1 MKYCS
6 RNLIINMQTSSMV
19 VCKNLFND
27 LKIKTMKNIILIIV
41 ILANAYSVHS
51 QRYIISN
58 ATQAGGHGWDVATGL
73 ALLPDG
79 RLALAGA
86 YYDYIGFGGDTLFS
100 EGCRDAF
107 IAVYNSD
114 GTFDKAIPL
123 GGKGYDYITNLGA
136 SENGIMASLRFNHE
150 AGYGK
155 IRVKGLAKENSL
167 ALLFDHDLNLKSHN
181 QVSSPSPF
189 GISGLQQEQNGEI
202 QFTGWFADS
211 LFVDGKTYIAGNGS
225 DIFRGA
231 MSPGG
236 NFGFKHYLNEGVDRV
251 FAMAKSATGG
261 SYMAGVTSMGNLEG
275 AKLPSAPPEGMAY
288 MFISTPAT
296 GSKPEN
302 ISYPLY
308 GYEFEPVSMLHDSL
322 SLWVL
327 VNFRHSLFIDGV
339 EVVSY
344 GMGDVLLLKYD
355 LNGGKPLYYQFGGY
369 GHEEAAGL
377 VKMGN
382 EIVLTGKYTG
392 KLSFASREIETT
404 GFGMGIFIAGFG
416 MDCSP
421 IDLFSVPVTGS
432 AFPTAIAANHDAL
445 FIAGQFR
452 GTLQTRNMEIT
463 SVGDDDIFIL
473 RIENCGARPPVAIRH
488 KLLPGSK
495 NKNTWELDAGAGFV
509 SYAWNNNLSSS
520 RYLMVDQPGTYR
532 VTVTEATGCTRI
544 GEITLVSTK
553 SAEIEPG
560 TETEFAFRLYPSL
573 TRGMVYWEP
582 ATAWEN
588 KQATIRIIDATGR
601 TSLIAE
607 TGLLVRQAYPLD
619 LGRLP
624 EGNYLVEI
632 SGQGFRETAKVIVS
646 K

>member
-1 MKYCS
+1 
-6 RNLIINMQTSSMV
+6 
-19 VCKNLFND
+19 
-27 LKIKTMKNIILIIV
+27 MKNIILIIV
-41 ILANAYSVHS
+41 ISANTILAHS
-51 QRYIISN
+51 QRFVISN
-58 ATQAGGHGWDVATGL
+58 ATQAGGPGWDVATGM

-79 RLALAGA
+79 SLAIAGA

-123 GGKGYDYITNLGA
+123 GGKGYDYITNLGV
-136 SENGIMASLRFNHE
+136 SENGIIASLRFNHE
-150 AGYGK
+150 TGIGNNK
-155 IRVKGLAKENSL
+155 VKGLANENSL
-167 ALLFDHDLNLKSHN
+167 AMLFDHGLNLKSHN
-181 QVSSPSPF
+181 QASSPSPF
-189 GISGLQQEQNGEI
+189 GITGLEQGQNGETG
-202 QFTGWFADS
+202 FTGWFTDS

-225 DIFRGA
+225 DIFKGA
-231 MSPGG
+231 MTPGG
-236 NFGFKHYLNEGVDRV
+236 NSGTFKHYLNEGADRV

-382 EIVLTGKYTG
+382 EIVVTGKFTG
-392 KLSFASREIETT
+392 KLSLAGREIETT
-404 GFGMGIFIAGFG
+404 GFGTGIFIAGFG

-452 GTLQTRNMEIT
+452 GTLQSRNMEIT

-495 NKNTWELDAGAGFV
+495 NKNTWELDAGAGFA
-509 SYAWNNNLSSS
+509 SYTWNNNLLSS
-520 RYLMVDQPGTYR
+520 RYLTVDLPGTYS
-532 VTVTEATGCTRI
+532 VTVTEVTGYTRI
-544 GEITLVSTK
+544 GEITLVGTK
-553 SAEIEPG
+553 SVEMEPGIEPVI
-560 TETEFAFRLYPSL
+560 AFRLYPSV

-582 ATAWEN
+582 ATEWEN
-588 KQATIRIIDATGR
+588 KHATIRVIDATGR
-601 TSLIAE
+601 ISLFEE
-607 TGLLVRQAYPLD
+607 TGLLARQAYPLD

-632 SGQGFRETAKVIVS
+632 SGHAFRETAKVIVS

>member
-1 MKYCS
+1 
-6 RNLIINMQTSSMV
+6 
-19 VCKNLFND
+19 
-27 LKIKTMKNIILIIV
+27 MKNIILIIV
-41 ILANAYSVHS
+41 ISANTFLAHS
-51 QRYIISN
+51 QRFVISN
-58 ATQAGGHGWDVATGL
+58 ATQAGGPGWDVATGM

-79 RLALAGA
+79 RLAIAGA

-107 IAVYNSD
+107 ITVYNSE
-114 GTFDKAIPL
+114 GTFEKAIPM
-123 GGKGYDYITNLGA
+123 GGKGYEYITNLGA
-136 SENGIMASLRFNHE
+136 SENGIMASLHFNQE
-150 AGYGK
+150 TGIGK
-155 IRVKGLAKENSL
+155 IKVKGLANENSL
-167 ALLFDHDLNLKSHN
+167 TMLFDHSLNLKSQN
-181 QVSSPSPF
+181 LVSSPSPF

-202 QFTGWFADS
+202 QFSGWFADS
-211 LFVDGKTYIAGNGS
+211 LFVDGKTYIAGDGS
-225 DIFRGA
+225 NIFRGA
-231 MSPGG
+231 MAAGANPGL
-236 NFGFKHYLNEGVDRV
+236 FKQFAGDGTGRV
-251 FAMAKSATGG
+251 FATATSATGG
-261 SYMAGVTSMGNLEG
+261 SFMAGVTTTGNLEG
-275 AKLPSAPPEGMAY
+275 KKLPAALPEGMAY

-296 GSKPEN
+296 GGKPEN
-302 ISYPLY
+302 ITYPLY
-308 GYEFEPVSMLHDSL
+308 GYEFEPVGMLHDSL

-344 GMGDVLLLKYD
+344 GMGDVLLLKYY
-355 LNGGKPLYYQFGGY
+355 LNGGKPLNYQFGGY

-382 EIVLTGKYTG
+382 EIVITGKYTG

-452 GTLQTRNMEIT
+452 GTLKSRNMEIT

-473 RIENCGARPPVAIRH
+473 RIENCVARPPVAIRH

-509 SYAWNNNLSSS
+509 SYAWDNNLSSS
-520 RYLMVDQPGTYR
+520 RYLTVDQPGTYS
-532 VTVTEATGCTRI
+532 VTVTEVTGCTRV
-544 GEITLVSTK
+544 GEITLVATK
-553 SAEIEPG
+553 SAEMEPGIEPVI
-560 TETEFAFRLYPSL
+560 AFRLYPSV

-588 KQATIRIIDATGR
+588 KQATIRVIDATGR
-601 TSLIAE
+601 TSLFEE
-607 TGLLVRQAYPLD
+607 TGLLARQAYPLD

-632 SGQGFRETAKVIVS
+632 SGHGFRETTKVIVS

>member
-1 MKYCS
+1 
-6 RNLIINMQTSSMV
+6 
-19 VCKNLFND
+19 
-27 LKIKTMKNIILIIV
+27 MKNIILIIV
-41 ILANAYSVHS
+41 ISANTFLAHS
-51 QRYIISN
+51 QRFVISN
-58 ATQAGGHGWDVATGL
+58 ATQAGGPGWDVATGM

-86 YYDYIGFGGDTLFS
+86 YYDYIVFGGDTLFS

-107 IAVYNSD
+107 IAIYNSD
-114 GTFDKAIPL
+114 GTFDNAIPF

-150 AGYGK
+150 TGIGK
-155 IRVKGLAKENSL
+155 NKVKGLAKENSL
-167 ALLFDHDLNLKSHN
+167 AILFDHGLNLKSQN
-181 QVSSPSPF
+181 MVSSSSPF
-189 GISGLQQEQNGEI
+189 GISGLQQEQNGETG
-202 QFTGWFADS
+202 FSGWFTDS
-211 LFVDGKTYIAGNGS
+211 LFIDGKTYIAGTGS
-225 DIFRGA
+225 NIFRGA
-231 MSPGG
+231 LTEGAKPSL
-236 NFGFKHYLNEGVDRV
+236 FKQFTGDGAGRV
-251 FAMAKSATGG
+251 FATATSASGG
-261 SYMAGVTSMGNLEG
+261 SYMAGVTTTGNIEG
-275 AKLPSAPPEGMAY
+275 KKLPAALPEGMAY

-296 GSKPEN
+296 GSEPEN
-302 ISYPLY
+302 ITYPLF
-308 GYEFEPVSMLHDSL
+308 GYEFEPVGMLHDSL

-327 VNFRHSLFIDGV
+327 VNFRHSLVINGV
-339 EVVSY
+339 EIVSC
-344 GMGDVLLLKYD
+344 GMGDIVLLKFD
-355 LNGGKPLYYQFGGY
+355 LNSGIPVYCQVGGY
-369 GHEEAAGL
+369 GHVEAAGL

-382 EIVLTGKYTG
+382 EIVVTGKFTG
-392 KLSFASREIETT
+392 KLSLSNREIETT
-404 GFGMGIFIAGFG
+404 GFGTGIFIAGFE

-473 RIENCGARPPVAIRH
+473 GIENCGDRPPVAIRH
-488 KLLPGSK
+488 KLLPESK

-532 VTVTEATGCTRI
+532 VTVTEETGCTRI

-588 KQATIRIIDATGR
+588 KQATIRVIDATGR
-601 TSLIAE
+601 TSLFEE

-632 SGQGFRETAKVIVS
+632 SGHGFRETAKVIVS